1 MPSMAMTVPYMRTSP
16 LHIPRRDLVL
26 AAADSLYLRVTV
38 VDSADPCAQAIE
50 VTGGLGGPAAQ
61 FTVWADVPGQYWHEY
76 GMWHPVTGQLLASIP
91 GVASD
96 ALGAFDFTFPSGT
109 MSLWP
114 RRCIWAVHLSY
125 DTQGAETLMS
135 GILHIRLGGAVFQL
149 PPTSLLTDDT
159 IPITTDILEPVL
171 A

>member
-1 MPSMAMTVPYMRTSP
+1 MPSMALTVPYIRTSP

-38 VDSADPCAQAIE
+38 VDSDDPCAQALDL
-50 VTGGLGGPAAQ
+50 TGGIGGPSAQ

-91 GVASD
+91 GVTSD
-96 ALGAFDFTFPSGT
+96 ALGAFDFAFPSGT

-114 RRCIWAVHLSY
+114 RRCIWAVQLSY
-125 DTQGAETLMS
+125 DTQGAEVLLF
-135 GILHIRLGGAVFQL
+135 GRLHVRPGGVPFML
-149 PPTSLLTDDT
+149 PAPALLTDDR